1 MVFFSF
7 TQWRFVLS
15 EIRCLDR
22 SFAFGSYFRVR
33 SSYKKT
39 SKALKTLKPFK
50 NLKNLFFVKIQVLP
64 SSPDTN
70 NKVKSERETDFNQ
83 IQWQQLRT
91 RGTESAMA
99 V

>member
-1 MVFFSF
+1 VFRRIICI
-7 TQWRFVLS
+7 WVVLS
-15 EIRCLDR
+15 CSVFVQKNL
-22 SFAFGSYFRVR
+22 
-33 SSYKKT
+33 
-39 SKALKTLKPFK
+39 KALKTLKPFK
-50 NLKNLFFVKIQVLP
+50 NLKKTSFFVKIQVLP

-70 NKVKSERETDFNQ
+70 NKVKSERETDFIE